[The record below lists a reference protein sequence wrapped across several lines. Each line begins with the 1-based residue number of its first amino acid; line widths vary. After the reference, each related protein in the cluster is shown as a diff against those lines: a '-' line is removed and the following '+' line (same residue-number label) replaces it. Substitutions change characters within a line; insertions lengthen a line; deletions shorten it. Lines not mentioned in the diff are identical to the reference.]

1 MPSLFQI
8 SSYARYWLD
17 AVDEHSLHSPFFFD
31 LYTKAINSKFQ
42 IPNFKLGTSGQI
54 NILPY
59 QGIEQLRQ
67 KLLQDQRAIPRS
79 TFGAGSAV
87 VKDASPTVAEIARTS
102 LTPPKYLAAYAR
114 VVKHLQYANI
124 VELGTSLGI
133 STLYLAHTPGTRVTT
148 FEGSPQIAD
157 IARTTFEF
165 SGAKNITLVEGNIDT
180 TVPAW
185 LLSARSIDLAFI
197 DANHRH
203 EATLR
208 YFTWLLPKLQ
218 PGGAII
224 LDDIHYSPEMEQA
237 WTDIKAHKLVYA
249 TADLYKC
256 GIAFLDPSL
265 NRQHL
270 TLQL

>member
-1 MPSLFQI
+1 LPSFFQI
-8 SSYARYWLD
+8 RSYARYWLN

-31 LYTKAINSKFQ
+31 LYTRAINSKFQ
-42 IPNFKLGTSGQI
+42 ISNSKLALGQAET
-54 NILPY
+54 LSY
-59 QGIEQLRQ
+59 QGIEELRQ
-67 KLLQDQRAIPRS
+67 KLLQDQRSIPRS

-87 VKDASPTVAEIARTS
+87 VKGASPTVAEIARTS
-102 LTPPKYLAAYAR
+102 LTPAKYLAAYAR
-114 VVKHLQYANI
+114 MIEHLQYANI

-157 IARTTFEF
+157 IARTTFTF
-165 SGAKNITLVEGNIDT
+165 AGSQNISLVEGNIDT
-180 TVPAW
+180 TLPAW

-197 DANHRH
+197 DANHRL
-203 EATLR
+203 EPTLR
-208 YFTWLLPKLQ
+208 YFNWLLPKLHRR
-218 PGGAII
+218 GAII
-224 LDDIHYSPEMEQA
+224 LDDIHYSREMEQA
-237 WTDIKAHKLVYA
+237 WEEVKAHKLVYA

-270 TLQL
+270 VLQF